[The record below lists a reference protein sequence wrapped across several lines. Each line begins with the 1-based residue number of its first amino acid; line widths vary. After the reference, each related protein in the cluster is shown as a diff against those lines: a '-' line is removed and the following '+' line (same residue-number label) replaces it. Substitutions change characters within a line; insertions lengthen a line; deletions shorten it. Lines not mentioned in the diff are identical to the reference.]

1 MIEDV
6 LNKHPLKE
14 FSSPPKISTIIA
26 APMERKESLI
36 YHRAIIEDFISRELV
51 DIFFIDNGRSSRVR
65 CSDLRK
71 INDITILEIPSL
83 AFHCNLAFLQ
93 PSYQANFHGRW
104 SKISKNYFEMQIK
117 KSRKIFGKIY
127 SVVDNTVNLELI
139 AVDKKGEEF
148 NINNDMIEKGYARR
162 KEESYLST
170 YNHEMRV
177 NISNFKA
184 ISMEEKKFYEE
195 EQYDKDYLLK
205 VNKIIDFLT

>member
-14 FSSPPKISTIIA
+14 FLSPPKISTIIA

-36 YHRAIIEDFISRELV
+36 YHRAIIEDFISEELV
-51 DIFFIDNGRSSRVR
+51 DIFFIDNGCSSRVR

-71 INDITILEIPSL
+71 INDITILEMPPL

-117 KSRKIFGKIY
+117 KRRKIFGKIY
-127 SVVDNTVNLELI
+127 SVVDNVVNLELI
-139 AVDKKGEEF
+139 DKEEKF

-170 YNHEMRV
+170 YNHELRV